1 MAEAGNPGATWKT
14 LTNTAI
20 EALRPGH
27 EIKDDKVPGLSVRAH
42 PTGKSF
48 MLYYRTKLGVV
59 RRPKIGAW
67 GVLSIAQARDIARGM
82 LAQVAAGND
91 PVGQREAVQREP
103 KMDDLWR
110 RVEMQ
115 HYTAEAGWHKEARR
129 IYWLHLSP
137 RIGARRVGEIDIE
150 TVMDVHGAMA
160 KTPFLANRA
169 LSVLGKALKLAEI
182 WKMRPVGSNPCPLVT
197 AYPERKRKRYA
208 KPDEAQKVGR
218 YLALLSRSPNYT
230 ADVAFLYLLIFSG
243 ARPTEIGRATPAI
256 LERIERD
263 GRVCGAL
270 RIANGKT
277 GERNVFL
284 PPQAMAVLDRLP
296 KGRKALAGRTTVPRR
311 LWGRIRKFVGCDDL
325 WMRDWRRTFATTAL
339 SNGVSL
345 GVVGELLGHA
355 SAQTTK
361 VYAKLM
367 EDPAL
372 AAASDTA
379 NHMERM
385 LKGGPSRSGDQRPG

>member
-1 MAEAGNPGATWKT
+1 MPTPSDNPGATRRT

-20 EALRPGH
+20 NALQSGQ
-27 EIKDDKVPGLSVRAH
+27 ELKDDQVPGLTVRAH
-42 PTGKSF
+42 AAGKSF
-48 MLYYRTKLGVV
+48 MLYYRTKMGVV

-67 GVLSIAQARDIARGM
+67 GVLSIAQAREIARSM
-82 LAQVAAGND
+82 LTQVAAGVD
-91 PVGQREAVQREP
+91 PVAAREAAAREP
-103 KMDDLWR
+103 TMDDLWR
-110 RVEMQ
+110 RVEVQ
-115 HYTAEAGWHKEARR
+115 HYSREKGWHKEARR
-129 IYWLHLSP
+129 IYWLHVSP
-137 RIGARRVGEIDIE
+137 RIGTKRLGQIDIE
-150 TVMDVHGAMA
+150 TVMDLHGAMS

-169 LSVLGKALKLAEI
+169 LSIVGKALKLAEI

-197 AYPERKRKRYA
+197 AYEERTRKRYA

-263 GRVCGAL
+263 GKVCGAL
-270 RIANGKT
+270 RIAHGKT

-296 KGRKALAGRTTVPRR
+296 KDRKTLAGRTSVPRR
-311 LWGRIRKFVGCDDL
+311 LWARIRSFVGCDDL
-325 WMRDWRRTFATTAL
+325 WIRDWRRTFATTAL

-345 GVVGELLGHA
+345 GVVGELLGHR

-385 LKGGPSRSGDQRPG
+385 LKGGPSRSATQQ